1 MMMMMTRVTAIK
13 LMIRSLAS
21 LDYTVKAASLAHHSI
36 VLIIIVII
44 IIFTN
49 TSDLLIISIKKI
61 IFIIIHIQMP

>member
-21 LDYTVKAASLAHHSI
+21 LDYTVKAASLPHHSI
-36 VLIIIVII
+36 VPIIIVII
-44 IIFTN
+44 MLFTN

-61 IFIIIHIQMP
+61 MFIIIHV